1 MATYC
6 FLEDKG
12 KLWTE
17 MCLRG
22 FVAGCLDFPRQMDM
36 AALEAAAQS
45 ISSEIRA
52 EVCCIQEYPFQHLTS
67 NAWANGYWAA
77 VEASERN
84 LTVFALACRELPRAE
99 VLAYARAA
107 CSPEVQEL
115 IDEAWVNYRHG
126 VIF

>member
-6 FLEDKG
+6 FLEDKY

-22 FVAGCLDFPRQMDM
+22 FVAGCLDFPHQMDM

-45 ISSEIRA
+45 IPDEIRP
-52 EVCCIQEYPFQHLTS
+52 ETCCIQEYPFRHLTI
-67 NAWANGYWAA
+67 NAWGNGYAAA

-84 LTVFALACRELPRAE
+84 LTVFALTCRVATRDE
-99 VLAYARAA
+99 VLAYARHA
-107 CSPEVQEL
+107 CSPEARAL
-115 IDEAWVNYRHG
+115 IDEAWDSYCRG
-126 VIF
+126 VVS